1 MVGDGPQ
8 ETWVENLVE
17 GLGFRYLVHGPTRDW
32 GNQQRNFAYK
42 TLHADYVVHMDDD
55 DVFTED
61 AFVKVRKGIVQD
73 PGVPLMFRMRSVPG
87 EVVWTERVLERGNT
101 STIMFVVPNDRARLL
116 RNPWGNRQGS
126 DVRFMQACEKE
137 WGEISW
143 KQDLIGISRP
153 T

>member
-1 MVGDGPQ
+1 M
-8 ETWVENLVE
+8 E

-61 AFVKVRKGIVQD
+61 AFVKIRKGIGQD
-73 PGVPLMFRMRSVPG
+73 PGVPLMFRMRTVPG

-101 STIMFVVPNDRARLL
+101 GTPMIVVPNERERLL
-116 RNPWGNRQGS
+116 RCIWPNRQGG
-126 DVRFMQACEKE
+126 DVKFMQQVEAE
-137 WGEISW
+137 WGEIVW
-143 KQDLIGISRP
+143 KQDLICICRP
-153 T
+153 VQ